1 MDKKKLILII
11 EDEYDI
17 RADLKETLTLNNYE
31 VITAENGFDG
41 FEKIIKYSPELIIC
55 DVVMPIMNGHELLA
69 LIRKNERIANI
80 PFLFLTAKSDY
91 EEMREGMDL
100 GADDYL
106 LKPFNHSVL
115 INAIESRLEKSHLQ
129 KSIYETKIENIK
141 NSIFRSIPH
150 EIRTP
155 LNGILNNSYW
165 VINNIQKLSLD
176 EIKQSINIINCDA
189 NRLNRLFENYIFYIK
204 LKDLIQ
210 DKEELK
216 EIKESY
222 TNLPSTI
229 INDICNFIFS
239 DKENQF
245 VVSVKND
252 INKLKI
258 NEHHFNK
265 VIYELLDNAKKFSDK
280 NSKII
285 IKTQSDKDKF
295 SFEVENKGVE
305 FPKDKINIIEEL
317 NQFDRS
323 IYEQSGVGLGLGLC
337 TIILKIYNSNLEII
351 SDQNKTS
358 VKFTLNLN

>member
-1 MDKKKLILII
+1 MNKNKLILVI

-17 RADLKETLTLNNYE
+17 RSDLKETLQLNNYE

-41 FEKIIKYSPELIIC
+41 FEKIVKYNPDLIIC
-55 DVVMPIMNGHELLA
+55 DVVMPIMNGYELLT

-91 EEMREGMDL
+91 DEIREGMNL

-106 LKPFNHSVL
+106 LKPFNHKIL
-115 INAIESRLEKSHLQ
+115 INAIVSRLEKSNLQ
-129 KSIYETKIENIK
+129 KSIYENKIENIK

-155 LNGILNNSYW
+155 LNGILNNSNW
-165 VINNIQKLSLD
+165 IINNIQQLSLD
-176 EIKQSINIINCDA
+176 EIKKGISLINCDA

-204 LKDLIQ
+204 LKNLIQ
-210 DKEELK
+210 DDSELQ
-216 EIKESY
+216 EVMESF
-222 TNLPSTI
+222 THLPNSI
-229 INDICNFIFS
+229 VNDICNFIFS
-239 DKENQF
+239 DKSNQF

-265 VIYELLDNAKKFSDK
+265 IIYELLDNAKKFSDI

-285 IKTQSDKDKF
+285 IKTQSDNNKF
-295 SFEVENKGVE
+295 IFEVENYGVE
-305 FPKDKINIIEEL
+305 FPKDKIEL
-317 NQFDRS
+317 ISELTQFNRS
-323 IYEQSGVGLGLGLC
+323 SNEQSGLGLGLGLC
-337 TIILKIYNSNLEII
+337 IMILNIYNSKLSITSE
-351 SDQNKTS
+351 DNKTIVS
-358 VKFTLNLN
+358 FSLDIS